1 MPSGEDVALLG
12 ASFQIGRSA
21 LAAYQ
26 AAIAI
31 TGQNIANV
39 GNPDYARQS
48 ARLAAMPGGMTAA
61 GVAPGS
67 GVDVTGLERHLDE
80 AVEARLRLALGQ
92 RSGAQTV
99 YETLNR
105 VEAMYNELTDGDL
118 SSQLSEF
125 FGSLSNL
132 QTDPAETTARDL
144 VISNA
149 DAIIHTLQRQRSG
162 LLGEVNDLNDSAEQV
177 TQTANSLAEQIA
189 DLNAKVV
196 TAEARGQG
204 GAGALRDRRDG
215 LLRQLGELLDIQTRE
230 QDNGI
235 VNVYVGSEPLVD
247 FNRSR
252 GLKTQTVLEDGLE
265 RVTVRFADNG
275 STVVMR
281 SGKLAAIV
289 QARDGHLA
297 DQLAQL
303 DQLAA
308 GLIYEVNSVHSSG
321 RGLVGYTQVAGTY
334 AVDDPDAALNS
345 AAANL
350 SFPVQNGTFFV
361 HVRDQAT
368 GQTISRMIE
377 VDLDGLNGDDT
388 TLNSLAA
395 ALNGVP
401 SISASVTGDNRLQI
415 GASAGF
421 EVSFSEDSSHA
432 LAALGVGTFFEGN
445 NAATLA
451 VNSAVRD
458 DPRLLA
464 TSLDGAPGD
473 GTNAGRMAAVGTAS
487 SALLGS
493 ASVQEFHERLVNGL
507 AVEAAAASTEQAA
520 ADAVYSSLL
529 AQREATSG
537 VSLDEEA
544 INLTKYEQSFQGA
557 SRFITVLNTLTAEV
571 LNLVAQ

>member
-1 MPSGEDVALLG
+1 MPSGEDVALFG
-12 ASFQIGRSA
+12 AAFQIGRSA

-67 GVDVTGLERHLDE
+67 GVDITGLERHIDE
-80 AVEARLRLALGQ
+80 AVEARLRLARGQ

-105 VEAMYNELTDGDL
+105 VESLYNELSDGDL
-118 SSQLSEF
+118 SSQLSDF

-132 QTDPAETTARDL
+132 ETDPADATARDL
-144 VISNA
+144 VVSNA
-149 DAIIHTLQRQRSG
+149 DAVIHTLQRQRNG
-162 LLGEVNDLNDSAEQV
+162 LLTEVNDLNDSAEQM
-177 TQTANSLAEQIA
+177 TQTANSLAQQIA
-189 DLNAKVV
+189 DLNEKVV
-196 TAEARGQG
+196 SAEARGQG

-215 LLRQLGELLDIQTRE
+215 LLRQLGELMDIQTRE
-230 QDNGI
+230 QDSGI

-252 GLKTQTVLEDGLE
+252 GLKTQTVLEGGLE
-265 RVTVRFADNG
+265 RATVRFADNG
-275 STVVMR
+275 ATVMMR
-281 SGKLAAIV
+281 SGTLAAVV
-289 QARDGHLA
+289 QTRDGYLA

-308 GLIYEVNSVHSSG
+308 GLIYEVNSVHASG
-321 RGLVGYTQVAGTY
+321 RGLVGYRHVTGTY
-334 AVDDPDAALNS
+334 GVADPDAALNQ
-345 AAANL
+345 ANL
-350 SFPVQNGTFFV
+350 PFPVRNGTFLV
-361 HVRDQAT
+361 YVRDQTT

-377 VDLDGLNGDDT
+377 VDLDGLNDDDT

-395 ALNGVP
+395 ALDDVP
-401 SISASVTGDNRLQI
+401 GLNAAVTGDNRLQLD
-415 GASAGF
+415 ADAGF
-421 EVSFSEDSSHA
+421 EISFGEDSSHA
-432 LAALGVGTFFEGN
+432 LAAVGVGTFFDGT
-445 NAATLA
+445 NAATIA
-451 VNSAVRD
+451 VNSAVRSD
-458 DPRLLA
+458 SRLLA
-464 TSLDGAPGD
+464 TSLDGTLGD

-487 SALLGS
+487 SALLGNV
-493 ASVQEFHERLVNGL
+493 SVQEFHERMVNGL
-507 AVEAAAASTEQAA
+507 AVETAAASTEQAA

-557 SRFITVLNTLTAEV
+557 SRFISVLDTLTDEV
-571 LNLVAQ
+571 LSLVQ